1 MATAYATPGGIHR
14 DGNVVYVA
22 GTRPGLT
29 KDFASDAIDDLMLP
43 LGLVTHTTR
52 YRDLAKVARPGDVL
66 VGHSLGGAVVDQYA
80 REHGNKYR
88 VYGAPLVSWRKNPNH
103 VSNGL
108 DPIAMFDRGA
118 VHASMYPSHSSYS
131 YEPPP

>member
-14 DGNVVYVA
+14 DGNVLYVA

-29 KDFASDAIDDLMLP
+29 KDFASDALDDLMLP
-43 LGLVTHTTR
+43 LGLVKRTTR

-80 REHGNKYR
+80 REHGNKFR
-88 VYGAPLVSWRKNPNH
+88 TYGAPLVSWRRDQHH
-103 VSNGL
+103 VSNAL
-108 DPIAMFDRGA
+108 DPIAIFDRGA
-118 VHASMYPSHSSYS
+118 VHASLLPSHSSYS